1 MTAHIDE
8 RFFSSTLGLI
18 QLAQEAF
25 GTSEIIGD
33 LEIWVDAGFASP
45 LGIFECRGFG
55 WLAGFDGTGWRDGKG
70 EGDVEDGFAA
80 GNNMRE
86 GKPMMLH
93 RKALD
98 GHGKASRGNR
108 FFEGW

>member
-1 MTAHIDE
+1 MS
-8 RFFSSTLGLI
+8 RL
-18 QLAQEAF
+18 
-25 GTSEIIGD
+25 
-33 LEIWVDAGFASP
+33 
-45 LGIFECRGFG
+45 
-55 WLAGFDGTGWRDGKG
+55 WLAGRFWRNGMARWEG

-86 GKPMMLH
+86 GNPTMLH

-98 GHGKASRGNR
+98 GHGKALRGNR

>member
-1 MTAHIDE
+1 MARWE
-8 RFFSSTLGLI
+8 
-18 QLAQEAF
+18 
-25 GTSEIIGD
+25 
-33 LEIWVDAGFASP
+33 
-45 LGIFECRGFG
+45 
-55 WLAGFDGTGWRDGKG
+55 G
-70 EGDVEDGFAA
+70 EGDVEDDFAA
-80 GNNMRE
+80 CNNMRE